1 MAQAMEL
8 SRQSVRVSNSGHAAC
23 IPVTAMLTVAVV
35 SYDEPSIIL
44 CNRLR
49 RAGIRTAGAYVQ
61 DLRSGAVD
69 PSEFIAS
76 EQPDLIVYDLY
87 PPVQQSLKFLAYLRA
102 LPGMD
107 RVPFILT
114 REESMALPPFT
125 MSNLAG
131 LLTRPYDFT
140 AARLVVHSALHLG
153 LDDAA

>member
-1 MAQAMEL
+1 MPY
-8 SRQSVRVSNSGHAAC
+8 RV
-23 IPVTAMLTVAVV
+23 MLTVAVV
-35 SYDEPSIIL
+35 SCDEPSIIL

-49 RAGIRTAGAYVQ
+49 RADLRTCGVYVQ

-69 PSEFIAS
+69 PGEFIAS
-76 EQPDLIVYDLY
+76 EQPDLVAYDLDL
-87 PPVQQSLKFLAYLRA
+87 PLQQSLKFLAYLRA

-114 REESMALPPFT
+114 RHQSMPLPSLQMP
-125 MSNLAG
+125 NVAG

-153 LDDAA
+153 FGNAA